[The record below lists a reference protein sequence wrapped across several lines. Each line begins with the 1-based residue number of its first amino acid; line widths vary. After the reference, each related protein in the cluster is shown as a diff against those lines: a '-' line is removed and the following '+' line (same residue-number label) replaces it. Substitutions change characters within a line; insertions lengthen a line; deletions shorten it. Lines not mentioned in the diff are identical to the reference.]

1 MSRIFIG
8 IDGQVDFIDGAL
20 PNIEAQ
26 NNVAVFNQAQKD
38 AREKGFDIN
47 WTFDTHQAK
56 SYMETLEGIKLPV
69 LHCVKGQPGWELH
82 PTLEAEADDPCFEK
96 PTFGSIEM
104 LNSMMMDDDIEPIE
118 LIVMC
123 GYDTDICGVSN
134 ALLLRAGLPNT
145 RIYWLAF
152 ASAGTTSENQA
163 AALAV
168 MKSCQIDVLENYSEY
183 KELLNSLD

>member
-20 PNIEAQ
+20 PNPEAQ
-26 NNVAVFNQAQKD
+26 NNVAVLNQAQKD
-38 AREKGFDIN
+38 ARDKDFDIN
-47 WTFDTHQAK
+47 WTFDTHDDD
-56 SYMETLEGIKLPV
+56 YPTTLEGQKLSIV
-69 LHCVKGQPGWELH
+69 HCKFGTPGWELH
-82 PTLEAEADDPCFEK
+82 PTIEAEADDQAFCK

-104 LNSMMMDDDIEPIE
+104 LNTMMMDNDIEPIE
-118 LIVMC
+118 LIVMG

-152 ASAGTTSENQA
+152 ASAATTPENQA

-168 MKSCQIDVLENYSEY
+168 MRACQIDVLEKYSDY
-183 KELLNSLD
+183 KALLDSLD